1 MNETYIM
8 TILLYM
14 YIYLISPALFIV
26 LYTFILPQLVPITRV
41 RMVPRAAVPE
51 VDILVAVLEAGPELT
66 VIKVGDSHLC
76 LVLIV

>member
-1 MNETYIM
+1 M

-26 LYTFILPQLVPITRV
+26 LYTFILHQLVPITRV
-41 RMVPRAAVPE
+41 GMVPRAAVPE